1 MKCWLILRRGR
12 DVSIRFKG
20 PRLYIPLESS
30 EQGVNAAGPPV
41 ANFQRRRMKNLIK
54 IGAFENTDPSLR

>member
-1 MKCWLILRRGR
+1 MS
-12 DVSIRFKG
+12 VRFKG